1 MLDMQM
7 LNIYRGCQ
15 RELVTYAVSIVG
27 ENDRAED
34 IVQDA
39 YLKFSG
45 AMAEELRENP
55 VGYLYRIVR
64 NLALDHCR
72 RVQFEKDL
80 FAHSMDDSLSADV
93 PEDKPTLEQQVDVER
108 KLKRLQL
115 AFEELPERTRIAVEM
130 HRLGGY
136 KLRDIA
142 FHLDISTSMA
152 QYLVKEGI
160 KHCQYRLSHFLP

>member
-1 MLDMQM
+1 MLD
-7 LNIYRGCQ
+7 IYRGCQ

-27 ENDRAED
+27 DTDRAED

-39 YLKFSG
+39 YLRFSS

-64 NLALDHCR
+64 NLALDYCR
-72 RVQFEKDL
+72 RRQFERGLFSHSIDENVADL
-80 FAHSMDDSLSADV
+80 
-93 PEDKPTLEQQVDVER
+93 PEDRPTLEQQTDAE
-108 KLKRLQL
+108 KELKRLQQAL
-115 AFEELPERTRIAVEM
+115 EELPERTRVALEM

-142 FHLDISTSMA
+142 EHLDVSISMA
-152 QYLVKEGI
+152 QYLVKEGV
-160 KHCQYRLSHFLP
+160 KHCQRSLTSRSFQ

>member
-1 MLDMQM
+1 M
-7 LNIYRGCQ
+7 LNIYRDCQ
-15 RELVTYAVSIVG
+15 RGLVTYAVSIVG
-27 ENDRAED
+27 ESDRAED

-45 AMAEELRENP
+45 AMDEEWCENP

-72 RVQFEKDL
+72 RVQFEKGL
-80 FAHSMDDSLSADV
+80 FAHSMDDSLTADM
-93 PEDKPTLEQQVDVER
+93 PEDKPSLEQQTDTER
-108 KLKRLQL
+108 ELKLLQL
-115 AFEELPERTRIAVEM
+115 AFEELPERTRVAVEM

-142 FHLDISTSMA
+142 LHFDISISMA

-160 KHCQYRLSHFLP
+160 KHCQRRLSKSLS